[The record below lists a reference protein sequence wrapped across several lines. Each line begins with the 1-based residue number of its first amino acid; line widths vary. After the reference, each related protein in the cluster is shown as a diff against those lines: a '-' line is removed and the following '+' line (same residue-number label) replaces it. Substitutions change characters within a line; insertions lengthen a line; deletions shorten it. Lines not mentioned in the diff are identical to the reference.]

1 MKKCSDFRTLSYFHD
16 FVIFTQLPMIIDE
29 RNIEILAW
37 DVQSMSTCRSLGRAI
52 GYELGKNFTFDG
64 AHNAGIKKT
73 EITNV
78 C

>member
-1 MKKCSDFRTLSYFHD
+1 
-16 FVIFTQLPMIIDE
+16 MIIDE